1 MAFSEK
7 LAERIRNGLFRK
19 KVPYEEKKMMGGLCF
34 MVDDKMCPGLL
45 QDKKT
50 GEDLLMARIGP
61 DEYENALLQPGCR
74 PMDFTG
80 RPMKGMVFVEN
91 SVIQKS
97 TELKRWID
105 LCLAYNP
112 EAKRSK
118 SGKRKA

>member
-1 MAFSEK
+1 
-7 LAERIRNGLFRK
+7 
-19 KVPYEEKKMMGGLCF
+19 
-34 MVDDKMCPGLL
+34 MVDGKMCLGLL